1 MVYFV
6 SFILEHNHVFVF
18 LSFNV
23 DCTNATALGMESKA
37 IADAQISASSENS
50 PFLAKLARLNLVLR
64 NYTGWRAN
72 TTSGP
77 HWFQVNFLQVV
88 TVTEI
93 DTQGVHGTSDRI
105 ESYTISHSVDGVKFE
120 FCIEDGGAKV
130 GRRTAHL
137 HPFKS
142 PWPLRKTNKCKMLPR
157 IGNCM
162 DRACLF

>member
-1 MVYFV
+1 MLWNSIQLKSNFYMVYFV

-77 HWFQVNFLQVV
+77 HWFQVKLSASCNG
-88 TVTEI
+88 
-93 DTQGVHGTSDRI
+93 D
-105 ESYTISHSVDGVKFE
+105 
-120 FCIEDGGAKV
+120 
-130 GRRTAHL
+130 
-137 HPFKS
+137 
-142 PWPLRKTNKCKMLPR
+142 
-157 IGNCM
+157 
-162 DRACLF
+162 